1 MNKTIKVWGRDFN
14 LKVIFDTYD
23 DEDITS
29 IQREAIEAFVDV
41 ADELLSSCE
50 EIKKYCIENNSE
62 KISGTIENIFKYVVP
77 VSIYV
82 EHNKKKRVV
91 SLLCNYRFDEE
102 HGIALTYENEKLKHI
117 GSQDDVL

>member
-1 MNKTIKVWGRDFN
+1 MNKTIKVWGHDFN